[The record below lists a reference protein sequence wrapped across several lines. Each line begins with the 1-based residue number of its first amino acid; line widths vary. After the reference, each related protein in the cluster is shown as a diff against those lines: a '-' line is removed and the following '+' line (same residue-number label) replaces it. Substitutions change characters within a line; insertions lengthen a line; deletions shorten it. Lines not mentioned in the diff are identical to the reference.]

1 MLRGLALTLVGCAAI
16 ALLGCSGAGMSSQ
29 KTCYPVKG
37 QLFYAGK
44 PAAGAKITFHPE
56 GDGTPEEWISGY
68 PRAVAQADGSFELET
83 YAVKDGAPAGKYK
96 VLVSYPLNAVP
107 LNSPEHATEEGD
119 GSDDRLQGRYLN
131 PDMTPLS
138 ATVEAGPNELARMDI
153 K

>member
-1 MLRGLALTLVGCAAI
+1 
-16 ALLGCSGAGMSSQ
+16 MSSQ

-37 QLFYAGK
+37 QLFYANK
-44 PAAGAKITFHPE
+44 PAAGAKVTFSPE
-56 GDGTPEEWISGY
+56 GGGTPEEWISGY
-68 PRAVAQADGSFELET
+68 PRAVVGADGTFELET

-96 VLVSYPLNAVP
+96 VLVSYPLNAVL

-131 PDMTPLS
+131 PDTTPLT
-138 ATVEAGPNELARMDI
+138 ATVEAKPNELPRMDI